1 MTKTDAAHRYA
12 IYFAPRPDSP
22 WWQAGSQWL
31 GRCAL
36 TQQAQAQP
44 AVSGVPADIFGRLTA
59 HPRRYGWHATLKA
72 PFMLAPGID
81 EKQLRDATRQLAKTL
96 PSFTLPALQV
106 SRLDDFLALV
116 PADASPAIDVVER
129 ACVTVLHELAAP
141 LPPTELQRRRAGG
154 LTPAQEALLLRW
166 GYPFVLEAFRL
177 HLSLTGSLAG
187 VEPAQ
192 VLAIHEA
199 ARKCFE
205 PLPPCRF
212 DNLALFAEPTPGAD
226 FVLLEHAEF
235 GA

>member
-1 MTKTDAAHRYA
+1 MTKTDAAYRYA

-36 TQQAQAQP
+36 TQQALAQP
-44 AVSGVPADIFGRLTA
+44 TVPGVPADVFGRLTA
-59 HPRRYGWHATLKA
+59 SPRRYGWHATLKA

-81 EKQLRDATRQLAKTL
+81 EKQLRDATRQLAQTL

-106 SRLDDFLALV
+106 GRLDDFLALV
-116 PADASPAIDVVER
+116 PADASPAIDVVAR
-129 ACVTVLHELAAP
+129 ACVTELHELAAP
-141 LPPTELQRRRAGG
+141 LSPAELQRRRTGG

-177 HLSLTGSLAG
+177 HLSLTGSLDG
-187 VEPAQ
+187 VEPAH
-192 VLAIHEA
+192 VLAIQEA
-199 ARKCFE
+199 ARNRFE

-212 DNLALFAEPTPGAD
+212 DSLALFAEPTPGAD
-226 FVLLEHAEF
+226 FVLLDHAELD
-235 GA
+235 A